1 MVYQLERIVRD
12 VRVAMDQNA
21 GDVQLIA
28 GEDEDTLS
36 LDEIIRSKAVE
47 AVRRVES
54 SAPVQFLEE
63 GHQFGDSVS
72 IDADGSGRVLLPND
86 FMRLIAFRMSDWE
99 RTAYGAITPAHPQY
113 AQQSSRFKGLR
124 GTPQKPVCAIVNQPE
139 GKMLEFY
146 SCDSNEAYVEYAT
159 YIPYPTIDDSD
170 GIDISERCYEAVIY
184 TAASLV
190 LTAYGEADKA
200 QLLASLAKSIFES

>member
-54 SAPVQFLEE
+54 SAPMQYLEE

-72 IDADGSGRVLLPND
+72 IDADGSGRVLLPDD
-86 FMRLIAFRMSDWE
+86 FMRLVAFRMSDWE
-99 RTAYGAITPAHPQY
+99 RTVYGAIAPAHPQY

-124 GTPQKPVCAIVNQPE
+124 GTPQKPVCAIVNRPE
-139 GKMLEFY
+139 GKTLEFY
-146 SCDSNEAYVEYAT
+146 SCDSDEAYVEYAT
-159 YIPYPTIDDSD
+159 YIPYPAIDDSD

-200 QLLASLAKSIFES
+200 QLLASLAKSIFE